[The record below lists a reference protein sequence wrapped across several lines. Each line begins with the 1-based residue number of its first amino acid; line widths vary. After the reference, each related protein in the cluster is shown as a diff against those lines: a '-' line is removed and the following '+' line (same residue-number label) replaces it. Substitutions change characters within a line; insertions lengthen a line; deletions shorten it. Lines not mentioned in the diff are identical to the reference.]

1 MKYVYVIISEHY
13 IPDLKYYQPNGDVK
27 FAFTSLKK
35 AKDQMLKI
43 KELIENGGWYAHDIV
58 PTKHTIE
65 SFREYFPELTHGYLW
80 MDLKVV
86 HSKDGFPDSYTF
98 YSLRRHELNQGY
110 GI

>member
-1 MKYVYVIISEHY
+1 MKYVYVIISEQY

-43 KELIENGGWYAHDIV
+43 KELMENGEWYAHDIV

-65 SFREYFPELTHGYLW
+65 SFREYDPVSTHGYLW

-86 HSKDGFPDSYTF
+86 HSKNGVSDSYTI
-98 YSLRRHELNQGY
+98 YSLYRCELNQGY